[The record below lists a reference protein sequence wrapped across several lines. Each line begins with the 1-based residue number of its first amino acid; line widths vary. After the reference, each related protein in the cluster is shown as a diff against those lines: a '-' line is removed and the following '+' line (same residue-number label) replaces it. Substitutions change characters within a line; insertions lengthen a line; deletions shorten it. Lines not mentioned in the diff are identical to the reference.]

1 MSDTTPNDQDALAP
15 YDAVLLLGYGGPN
28 GPDDVLPFMR
38 NATAGRGIPDERLR
52 EVAGHYDLFGGVS
65 PFNARTR
72 ELAEALQ
79 GELVA
84 RGSAVPVVMGHR
96 NWHPFLMDALADL
109 DERGARRVAVVPTS
123 AYRSYSS
130 CRQYRE
136 DLALALDATHLGLEV
151 DKIEQYALSE
161 GFLVANA
168 DALVDAWASLGEPR
182 GRRVVLFVTHSI
194 PVAMDEASGPGPVEE
209 RYRSQHLRVADAV
222 ASRAAQRLGFVPEWE
237 LTFCSRSGPP
247 HVPWLVPD
255 VSDRLRELAAD
266 GVEEIV
272 AVPIGF
278 VSDHMEVVYDLD
290 VVAAA
295 TASELSLRFARAA
308 TAGTHPAFVAGLVDS
323 LIARAQV
330 ARDGGDAQACGYL
343 CSENCCLSGRPGQS
357 KPAACQA

>member
-1 MSDTTPNDQDALAP
+1 MSDISPTASDALAP
-15 YDAVLLLGYGGPN
+15 YDAILLLGYGGPN

-52 EVAGHYDLFGGVS
+52 EVAAHYDLFGGVS
-65 PFNARTR
+65 PFNARTQ

-79 GELVA
+79 RELA
-84 RGSAVPVVMGHR
+84 RRGSAVPVVRGNR
-96 NWHPFLMDALADL
+96 NWHPFLVDALADL
-109 DERGARRVAVVPTS
+109 AERGARRVAVVPTS

-136 DLALALDATHLGLEV
+136 DLALALDATRLGLQV
-151 DKIEQYALSE
+151 DKIEQYALSQ
-161 GFLVANA
+161 GFLDANA
-168 DALVDAWASLGEPR
+168 DALVDAWASLGEPQ

-194 PVAMDEASGPGPVEE
+194 PVAMDDASGPGPVEE
-209 RYRSQHLRVADAV
+209 RYRSLHLRVADAV
-222 ASRAAQRLGFVPEWE
+222 AHRAAQRLGLVPEWE

-255 VSDRLRELAAD
+255 VSDRLRELVAD
-266 GVEEIV
+266 GVDEVV

-295 TASELSLRFARAA
+295 TASELSLPFARAA

-323 LIARAQV
+323 LVARAEV
-330 ARDGGDAQACGYL
+330 ARTKGDVVAPGYV
-343 CSENCCLSGRPGQS
+343 CPENCCLPGRPGQP
-357 KPAACQA
+357 KPTACQA